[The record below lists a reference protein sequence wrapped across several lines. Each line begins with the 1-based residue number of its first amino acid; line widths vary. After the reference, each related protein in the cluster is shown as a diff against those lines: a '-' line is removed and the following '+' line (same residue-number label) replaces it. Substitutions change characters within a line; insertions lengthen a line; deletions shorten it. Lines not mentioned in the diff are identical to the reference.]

1 MIVRG
6 LLLNLGE
13 EVLLL
18 LWWWGRGLCLDGV
31 FDVVV
36 VVHRVSDSADIGVR
50 DKGIEVDLRRQIQR
64 GQLGRLLL
72 RLGLVLLSNLAVL
85 LQDYAVIHIVQDVI
99 RLLMLCV
106 VVLVMYGIQGLV
118 MCCGGWCCWPRGA
131 VVHVVEV
138 EC

>member
-18 LWWWGRGLCLDGV
+18 RWWGRGLCLDGV
-31 FDVVV
+31 LDVVV

-50 DKGIEVDLRRQIQR
+50 DKGIEVDLRCQIQR

-118 MCCGGWCCWPRGA
+118 MYSSGWCCWPRGA
-131 VVHVVEV
+131 VVHVG
-138 EC
+138 